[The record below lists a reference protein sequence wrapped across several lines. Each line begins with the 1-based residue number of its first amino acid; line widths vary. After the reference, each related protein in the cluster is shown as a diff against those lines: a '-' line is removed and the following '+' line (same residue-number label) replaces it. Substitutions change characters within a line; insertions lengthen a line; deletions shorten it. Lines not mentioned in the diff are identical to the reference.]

1 MESVRAATK
10 RGNTWRR
17 LIQCVEGTCCRT
29 GTGTGTVQECL
40 IHSLVVLKRDL
51 PGPWQMIRGTQP
63 GTQPRDAALWAP
75 REANVIGRGMR
86 CASSGGLQLPKG
98 GSVRLGIGK
107 GSTIPSGVAPVGGRT
122 ESRWRGGEATDSCSA
137 TSACCRVS
145 YF

>member
-1 MESVRAATK
+1 VLKERAAE
-10 RGNTWRR
+10 
-17 LIQCVEGTCCRT
+17 QEQEQ
-29 GTGTGTVQECL
+29 VQECL
-40 IHSLVVLKRDL
+40 IHSLVVLKKDL
-51 PGPWQMIRGTQP
+51 PGPWQMIRRDAA
-63 GTQPRDAALWAP
+63 RDAALWAR